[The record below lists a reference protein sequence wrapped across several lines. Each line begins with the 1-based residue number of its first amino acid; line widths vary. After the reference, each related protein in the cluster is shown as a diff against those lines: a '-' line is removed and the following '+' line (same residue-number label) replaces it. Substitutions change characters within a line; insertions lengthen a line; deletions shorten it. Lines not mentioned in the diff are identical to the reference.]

1 MYNGNRVALIEDAV
15 DVADAVLIPFI
26 SFEAMMDIANACH
39 LWRITVFPQ
48 PPIQREI
55 DHFAHAIQ
63 RPNRL
68 IWFLLLLFVSVIQHS
83 IEFHFHFWSIPSDWV
98 SNNKKKK
105 KNKSKKYQC
114 WQCTP
119 RLNSFK
125 FWRVIPAISAVSDWK
140 HSLIHPK
147 NSIIECHRCC
157 IAIGAT
163 CNPI

>member
-105 KNKSKKYQC
+105 KNKSKKYQMLAVYAPA
-114 WQCTP
+114 QQFQILARDSGHFGRF
-119 RLNSFK
+119 RLETLAYSSQEFN
-125 FWRVIPAISAVSDWK
+125 
-140 HSLIHPK
+140 
-147 NSIIECHRCC
+147 HRM
-157 IAIGAT
+157 
-163 CNPI
+163 PSMLYRHRSHL